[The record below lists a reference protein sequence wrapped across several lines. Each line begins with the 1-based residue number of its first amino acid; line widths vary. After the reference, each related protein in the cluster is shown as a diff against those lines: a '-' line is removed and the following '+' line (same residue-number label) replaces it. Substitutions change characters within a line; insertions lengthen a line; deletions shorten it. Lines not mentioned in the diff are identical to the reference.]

1 MKTFQSTPITFID
14 QTDSRKLEVYI
25 TSNLPTVQIFNQ
37 NKSASE
43 AYTPDWTEG
52 EKLVLSMD
60 VFLDSRTMTT
70 AEYNGTAIKWYKNDV
85 EMSDGSIEDISDDK
99 RKITIKDNIL
109 KDNPIV
115 TYTCEATY
123 QGIVASTRITFTRVD
138 TGLNGQKGADGTSVR
153 ILGTAKSAILV
164 AGTSYHTIVYD
175 TGLIIAAELGDAY
188 VLKDASSDLDGHLFV
203 CALLNGGQDG
213 ATDYFIDAGQIQG
226 PAGDPAKVITLIGS
240 AQVFKVGKDGKTITP
255 KAITITAH
263 TVNIDDNSGIKWWYK
278 YDTDVTW
285 TEITNKIVQDTS
297 GKTII
302 SINNNND
309 VATVNVEHLNGRT
322 SITLKTT
329 YDNAEDAL
337 TLYKVF
343 DGIDGEKGNPGDD
356 APIAFLSNEHIS
368 FVADANGETYG
379 VQQNIPTN
387 VVAYRGTTKVEPQI
401 DLTLANASLPDGM
414 SISIDENT
422 MTSIKKITPDF
433 SEIILNIS
441 VDSGVNLGSALSNN
455 GMIPIQVTSPA
466 NVVLQLN
473 WTKINAGPEGEAGVG
488 IRGVDV
494 RYTTTEKFDD
504 FDDLIEDDWDKEIPI
519 VPEGHYLWTR
529 TLIDYTDSSRDD
541 TVTYTYSK
549 QGEKGDSG
557 TSVGVTEVRYAV
569 HTSASTP
576 PSKPI
581 SEWSPAVVA
590 TSATNPYLWTRT
602 IFSDGK
608 YADSV
613 ARYGTDGAKGDK
625 GDQGIQGI
633 QGPKGDQGIQGPPG
647 ANGKPS
653 YFHIKYS
660 ANSNGNPMSET
671 PSTYIGTYVDDQ
683 ADDSD
688 NYLKY
693 TWSRFVGSQ
702 GAKGD
707 QGIAGTNGVDGKT
720 SYLHIAYATSADGK
734 SGFSVSDS
742 VSKTYIGQYTD
753 YTEDDS
759 TDPTKYKWTLIKG
772 DKGDQGVQGPK
783 GNDGQQLYTWIKY
796 ADTPTSGMSN
806 DPTGKTYIGLAYNKT
821 TATESS
827 TYSDYM
833 WSLIKGETGPTGPKG
848 NDGQQYYTWI
858 KYADN
863 ASGANMSDSPT
874 GKLYIGLAYNK
885 TTSTESSVATDYT
898 WALFKGDKGETGA
911 AGADAYTVL
920 LTNESHVFAGST
932 SAAIAS
938 SATTQVLS
946 YKGTTSQS
954 ATIVSVN
961 GVAAST
967 ASTATGIAGLS
978 FQCSAL
984 SGTSPTITF
993 TCTTAFVSPNGT
1005 IPIVIKVGSI
1015 SITKMFTYS
1024 IAFKG
1029 ATGGTGSVGPASS
1042 SYWLVSNASAVQ
1054 KTSSGDILCTPATL
1068 TFTGRIQTGTSAPTN
1083 YAGRWILAYSTD
1095 GSTYTDSYTSTANEA
1110 TASIAASSTYKAVR
1124 ARMYLA
1130 GGTTTLLDE
1139 QIVPFV
1145 SDGETGAPGATGDN
1159 AVTFQ
1164 VYSNNGYALSTSI
1177 PTILLQTFAYF
1188 GDVEI
1193 TSGATFQWYRHN
1205 GTDWVAVSEATNSY
1219 FNVSR
1224 DDVSFSNNYMCKMQF
1239 NGTEYVGVVT
1249 IDDKNDENKVFAS
1262 KPSNYF
1268 AGDLWIVG
1276 TDYAPPG
1283 YSVGTM
1289 LRAEHTNGTY
1299 TDSDWVPA
1307 TKYDDEID
1315 DLRSTIDSYKEYFS
1329 VDSTNG
1335 LQIGNSSINNDI
1347 LTIDHVETSTID
1359 AISANIES
1367 LNVVGKY
1374 SGSTMLQAPVI
1385 NLGKFSLVIESN
1397 GSLSIV
1403 ANT

>member
-1 MKTFQSTPITFID
+1 MKIQSTPITFID

-25 TSNLPTVQIFNQ
+25 KSNLPTVQIFNQ
-37 NKSASE
+37 NSGAH
-43 AYTPDWTEG
+43 TPDWREG
-52 EKLVLSMD
+52 DKLILSMD
-60 VFLDSRTMTT
+60 VFLDSRNMTT

-85 EMSDGSIEDISDDK
+85 EMTDGSIEDVSDDK

-109 KDNPIV
+109 KDDAII

-123 QGIVASTRITFTRVD
+123 QGIVASSRITFARID
-138 TGLNGQKGADGTSVR
+138 SGRNGDDGADGTSVN
-153 ILGTAKSAILV
+153 IKATASSVTPVVGTD
-164 AGTSYHTIVYD
+164 YYTITYSGSD
-175 TGLIIAAELGDAY
+175 ISSAELNDAY
-188 VLKDASSDLDGHLFV
+188 MYNGDLYV
-203 CALLNGGQDG
+203 CVDSRNGV
-213 ATDYFIDAGQIQG
+213 DYFINVGRIQG
-226 PAGDPAKVITLIGS
+226 PAGEPAKNIVLSGS
-240 AQVFKVGKDGKTITP
+240 SQVFKVSKTNAITP
-255 KAITITAH
+255 TSISVTAH
-263 TVNIDDNSGIKWWYK
+263 TFNTTVTSWTYSRNGGAFTGTTPTGVSKDGNIVTINGSTFADNSITIKASDGIVEDVFTIYK
-278 YDTDVTW
+278 TFDGSDGQQGDPAPLVFL
-285 TEITNKIVQDTS
+285 TNENISFAANTS
-297 GKTII
+297 GQIP
-302 SINNNND
+302 
-309 VATVNVEHLNGRT
+309 LT
-322 SITLKTT
+322 SFT
-329 YDNAEDAL
+329 
-337 TLYKVF
+337 
-343 DGIDGEKGNPGDD
+343 
-356 APIAFLSNEHIS
+356 
-368 FVADANGETYG
+368 
-379 VQQNIPTN
+379 TN
-387 VVAYRGTTKVEPQI
+387 VVSYIGTTKTTPTIGTITGLPTGMTVSAPVTTANELILTFSIANNATLGSTTSNSGMITIPI
-401 DLTLANASLPDGM
+401 ISPVSTNLTL
-414 SISIDENT
+414 
-422 MTSIKKITPDF
+422 
-433 SEIILNIS
+433 
-441 VDSGVNLGSALSNN
+441 
-455 GMIPIQVTSPA
+455 
-466 NVVLQLN
+466 N
-473 WTKINAGPEGEAGVG
+473 WSKINTGATGVG
-488 IRGVDV
+488 VESTTVSYGVS
-494 RYTTTEKFDD
+494 
-504 FDDLIEDDWDKEIPI
+504 
-519 VPEGHYLWTR
+519 
-529 TLIDYTDSSRDD
+529 DSSSSQPTDWQSTIP
-541 TVTYTYSK
+541 TVADGK
-549 QGEKGDSG
+549 
-557 TSVGVTEVRYAV
+557 
-569 HTSASTP
+569 
-576 PSKPI
+576 
-581 SEWSPAVVA
+581 
-590 TSATNPYLWTRT
+590 YLWTRT
-602 IFSDGK
+602 IIDYTDEKIPDTVTYIYAKQGTKGDSGTAGSSVTVSSVQYQEGASATTAPTGTWSNAIVAVADGKYLWTKTAFSDGK
-608 YADSV
+608 TAYGVAKQGSNGKDGVGISSITVDYGVSDNASTKPTTWQQSIPVVAEGKYLWTRTITDYTDTSV
-613 ARYGTDGAKGDK
+613 ADTVAYVYTK
-625 GDQGIQGI
+625 QGIKGETGVAGSSVTVSSIQYQAGI
-633 QGPKGDQGIQGPPG
+633 
-647 ANGKPS
+647 
-653 YFHIKYS
+653 S
-660 ANSNGNPMSET
+660 ATTAPT
-671 PSTYIGTYVDDQ
+671 GT
-683 ADDSD
+683 
-688 NYLKY
+688 
-693 TWSRFVGSQ
+693 W
-702 GAKGD
+702 
-707 QGIAGTNGVDGKT
+707 
-720 SYLHIAYATSADGK
+720 
-734 SGFSVSDS
+734 SDS
-742 VSKTYIGQYTD
+742 VVAVSEGNYLWTKTAFSDGKVAYGVAKQGQ
-753 YTEDDS
+753 
-759 TDPTKYKWTLIKG
+759 KG

-783 GNDGQQLYTWIKY
+783 GDTGEQLYTWIKY

-848 NDGQQYYTWI
+848 DNGQQYYTWI

-885 TTSTESSVATDYT
+885 TTSTESNVATDYT
-898 WALFKGDKGETGA
+898 WALFKGDKGDTGA

-961 GVAAST
+961 GIAAST

-993 TCTTAFVSPNGT
+993 TCTTSFVSPNGT
-1005 IPIVIKVGSI
+1005 IPIVIKVGNI

-1068 TFTGRIQTGTSAPTN
+1068 TFTGRIQTGTSAPAN

-1095 GSTYTDSYTSTANEA
+1095 GSTYIDLYTSTANEA
-1110 TASIAASSTYKAVR
+1110 TASIAASDTYKAVR

-1139 QIVPFV
+1139 QIIPFV

-1164 VYSNNGYALSTSI
+1164 VYSNNGYALSTSV

-1205 GTDWVAVSEATNSY
+1205 GTDWVAVSGATNDY

-1283 YSVGTM
+1283 YTVGTM
-1289 LRAEHTNGTY
+1289 LRAEHTNSTY

-1315 DLRSTIDSYKEYFS
+1315 DLKSTINSYKEYFS
-1329 VDSTNG
+1329 VNSTNG
-1335 LQIGNSSINNDI
+1335 LQIGNSSINNDV

-1367 LNVVGKY
+1367 LNVVGRY
-1374 SGSTMLQAPVI
+1374 SGSTMLQAPII
-1385 NLGKFSLVIESN
+1385 NLGKFSIVIESN